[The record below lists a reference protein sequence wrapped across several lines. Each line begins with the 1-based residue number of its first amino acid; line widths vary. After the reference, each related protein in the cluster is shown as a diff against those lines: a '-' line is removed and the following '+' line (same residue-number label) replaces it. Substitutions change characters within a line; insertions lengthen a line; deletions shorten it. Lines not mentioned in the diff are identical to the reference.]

1 MNLAILIACSAVALF
16 AQMLPGQEES
26 EARFGTTVVIS
37 AGLQGQIYHINKF
50 SKQLPDFDKKKPVG
64 TIYTTSLNIP
74 RQDFRAGFPGVSK
87 RTEGFAIDYTGKFWI
102 EKPGKYK
109 FVLTSD
115 DGSRLYIDDR
125 IAVDNDGVHPVATKE
140 GTVELSG
147 GVHRIRVSYFQGP
160 GYELALVLRV
170 QAPGAGLRVFST
182 DDYKQPSTLETLPS
196 QIPR

>member
-1 MNLAILIACSAVALF
+1 MRLAILIACSALGLF
-16 AQMLPGQEES
+16 AQEES

-37 AGLQGQIYHINKF
+37 TGLQGQIYHINKY

-74 RQDFRAGFPGVSK
+74 RQDFRAGFPGVSR

-115 DGSRLYIDDR
+115 DGSRLYIDDH
-125 IAVDNDGVHPVATKE
+125 IVVDNDGVHPVATKE
-140 GTVELSG
+140 SAVELTG

-160 GYELALVLRV
+160 GFELALVLQV
-170 QAPGAGLRVFST
+170 QAPGAGLRIFST
-182 DDYKQPSTLETLPS
+182 DDYKQPSTLETLH
-196 QIPR
+196 